1 MINIEVKYPV
11 ILFRNND
18 KNLYWVNRDLGLI
31 SKGGDNFYKKKIKM
45 VDRNGQTFELVK
57 ATNGGKA
64 KFIDSLKYFQ
74 PMQQMNLK
82 FQEGNSLTLEE
93 VKSEILEHI
102 KQNPRKWLSLG
113 TIDMIEDW
121 IDQKKS
127 HADLYKIF

>member
-18 KNLYWVNRDLGLI
+18 KNIYRVNRDLGLI
-31 SKGGDNFYKKKIKM
+31 SKGGDNFYKKKVKM

-64 KFIDSLKYFQ
+64 KLINSLKYFQ
-74 PMQQMNLK
+74 SMQQMNLE
-82 FQEGNSLTLEE
+82 FQEGDSLTLEE
-93 VKSEILEHI
+93 VKSLIREHI
-102 KQNPRKWLSLG
+102 KLNPKKWLSLG
-113 TIDMIEDW
+113 TIDMIEEW

-127 HADLYKIF
+127 HEELYKMF